1 MELVLSKQSIFWFLK
16 HKTFMTCDWISIGEH
31 PVVAAQAP
39 VSNLA
44 ATGGLAACE
53 PCLWLKV
60 WSGKQGSTD
69 HRFSMITVLGI
80 EGEGTVI
87 LCLFL
92 FIPYFYSIMGI

>member
-1 MELVLSKQSIFWFLK
+1 
-16 HKTFMTCDWISIGEH
+16 MTCDWISIGEH

-60 WSGKQGSTD
+60 WSIEQAWAD
-69 HRFSMITVLGI
+69 NNLSMTVGLGI
-80 EGEGTVI
+80 KGKVTVI
-87 LCLFL
+87 PGLFFFWFL
-92 FIPYFYSIMGI
+92 TCT